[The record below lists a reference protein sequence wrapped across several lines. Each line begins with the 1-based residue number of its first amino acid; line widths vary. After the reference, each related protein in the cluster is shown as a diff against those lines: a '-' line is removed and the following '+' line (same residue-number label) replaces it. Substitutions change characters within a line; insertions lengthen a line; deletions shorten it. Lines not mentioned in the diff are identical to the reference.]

1 MVTPVP
7 HQESPGSVAGR
18 EERSVQAAVR
28 VRDLSKTFA
37 IPRHRAWTLK
47 ERMRHPVASLRHDRL
62 EALHDVSFDV
72 TPGEFFAIIGHN
84 GSGKSTLL
92 RCIAGIHEP
101 DAGEVDVQ
109 ARVAPFIELGVGF
122 HPQLAA
128 PHNVEVAGTLM
139 G

>member
-1 MVTPVP
+1 MVTPVR
-7 HQESPGSVAGR
+7 HQESAGSVAGR
-18 EERSVQAAVR
+18 EAGPIDPAVR

-62 EALHDVSFDV
+62 EALHDVSIDV
-72 TPGEFFAIIGHN
+72 APGEFFAIIGRN

-101 DAGEVDVQ
+101 DAGEVEVH

-128 PHNVEVAGTLM
+128 PDNVEV
-139 G
+139 